1 LESLKLNSLLDQ
13 KTTEEICKDCLEI
26 SKQINHIEQIQQSVI
41 KRHQA
46 DFLEDYRLHMLKVQ
60 KELTEFKHKASDY
73 YQMLKKDER
82 IQQLDQLVEWFKS
95 ESVRLAA
102 NIESLQRSNTE
113 LGVKLKES
121 SVEIEVWRQKAL
133 QQKAYNRI
141 LKDTIEKLKS
151 KELIEKYE

>member
-1 LESLKLNSLLDQ
+1 
-13 KTTEEICKDCLEI
+13 
-26 SKQINHIEQIQQSVI
+26 
-41 KRHQA
+41 
-46 DFLEDYRLHMLKVQ
+46 
-60 KELTEFKHKASDY
+60 
-73 YQMLKKDER
+73 MLKKDER